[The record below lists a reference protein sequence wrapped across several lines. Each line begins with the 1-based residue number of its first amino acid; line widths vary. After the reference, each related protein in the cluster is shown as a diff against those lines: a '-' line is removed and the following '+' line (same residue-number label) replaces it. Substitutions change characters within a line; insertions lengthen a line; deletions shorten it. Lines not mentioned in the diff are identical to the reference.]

1 MPRMQRLDYREIAN
15 ARITNRIR
23 QVVVLILTI
32 VAGILISVSINS

>member
-1 MPRMQRLDYREIAN
+1 MQRLDYREIAN

>member
-15 ARITNRIR
+15 ARISNRIR

>member
-32 VAGILISVSINS
+32 VAGILISVSINA